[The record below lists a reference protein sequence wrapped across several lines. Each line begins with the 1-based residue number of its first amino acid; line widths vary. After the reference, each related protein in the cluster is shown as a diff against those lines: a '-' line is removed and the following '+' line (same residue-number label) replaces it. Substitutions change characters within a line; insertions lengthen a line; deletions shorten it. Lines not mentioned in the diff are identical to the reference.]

1 MTTLDIR
8 LDNTTTSH
16 MIRDAIGRYSMH
28 DINAELYRLRNA
40 DSPTGYD
47 TTQREYVAELQN
59 AYNNKIIT
67 AHRKPTPS
75 EIKWGY
81 GATHYRDFP
90 VSEWLKPNG
99 TLKAWILADD
109 GLRYYR

>member
-1 MTTLDIR
+1 MI
-8 LDNTTTSH
+8 LDNTATSH
-16 MIRDAIGRYSMH
+16 MIRDAIGRYSMR
-28 DINAELYRLRNA
+28 DINAELFRLRDP

-47 TTQREYVAELQN
+47 ITQRGFVAELQE

-67 AHRKPTPS
+67 AHRKPTSS
-75 EIKWGY
+75 EIKMGY

-109 GLRYYR
+109 GLRYYMG